1 MLVKWMKTILICA
14 FLCILS
20 YPVTAHAV
28 SVSNTDTVD
37 AVLQETPDDSTTAIA
52 TESTEDA
59 IVDEEDESDSDDS
72 SDSGNENDS
81 YDFTYQTDAVFAPVS
96 IDDAIDK
103 VKDKGGDLIRLNQ
116 TVAYYVITGIMIIC
130 AIALAGGKLGKN
142 GTVFGLGVVGL
153 ILCIIG
159 YILVAVGP
167 YLLEWF
173 KAWAIS

>member
-1 MLVKWMKTILICA
+1 MKTILICA

-28 SVSNTDTVD
+28 SVSNTNTVD

-52 TESTEDA
+52 TESTEDVV
-59 IVDEEDESDSDDS
+59 VDEEESDSDDS

-103 VKDKGGDLIRLNQ
+103 VKEKGGDLIRLNQ
-116 TVAYYVITGIMIIC
+116 TVAYYVITGIVIIC

-142 GTVFGLGVVGL
+142 GVVFGIGVVGV